1 MHRCL
6 WNFVIFLRI
15 LFSCFPENRRKKN
28 LRRWFFSRQFFYDS
42 ITNWCWFSS
51 FWSLCRGL
59 DTAANNNNNDWPS
72 LVMFPHIFTSKFSFS
87 LDLSVRLLWGRKRFS
102 SLQHKWR
109 MVLDSNRGGNPGDLS
124 PFPTFLASELI
135 ELVYF
140 VIQTKITTM
149 YNPWVEKFFLVC
161 YPHYQV
167 KKPCMSASHL
177 TWRKP
182 RLTCTATSLMNNII
196 DSDTI
201 LKKRL
206 NLFHILIHSLFNTNH
221 QKITFQK
228 RNSTRKD

>member
-1 MHRCL
+1 MIVDKKQKKTISCL
-6 WNFVIFLRI
+6 VFSSFLCVKIFLGPS
-15 LFSCFPENRRKKN
+15 LVVDFSVSAAVFYAIMHASMLMKFCNFFADFVFVFSRKQKKKN
-28 LRRWFFSRQFFYDS
+28 LRRWFFSRQFFDDS

-87 LDLSVRLLWGRKRFS
+87 LDLSVWLLWGRKRFS
-102 SLQHKWR
+102 SLQHTWK
-109 MVLDSNRGGNPGDLS
+109 MVLDSLRGGNPGDLS

-161 YPHYQV
+161 YPPLSSQKALHERE
-167 KKPCMSASHL
+167 PSHV
-177 TWRKP
+177 T
-182 RLTCTATSLMNNII
+182 
-196 DSDTI
+196 
-201 LKKRL
+201 
-206 NLFHILIHSLFNTNH
+206 
-221 QKITFQK
+221 
-228 RNSTRKD
+228 